1 MTTHEIVFGRQP
13 VIEMLR
19 AGRRSVKRLL
29 MADNV
34 RRSAAMIVRLE
45 KMAEKAAINIEPM
58 YLRDM
63 DCLCHNGNHQGVAAE
78 VSEYPYADWHAL
90 REEARGRTRPSLF
103 LLADHVQDPQNLGS
117 MLRSADVAGVDGVVI
132 PQHRA
137 VAVTPAVVRAS
148 AGAAEYMQVALVSNL
163 GNVVRDLKEDG
174 VRVAGLEG
182 GGGAT
187 LYYAADLSGS
197 LALVVGGEDEG
208 LSRLIHD
215 LCDVLIRIPMYG
227 RVGSLNAGVA
237 AAIALFEA
245 KRQQQPLRVHSPDV
259 GQEFVKPGV
268 GGS

>member
-1 MTTHEIVFGRQP
+1 MKMRLKPCVRAASLWRMTTHEIVFGRQP
-13 VIEMLR
+13 VLEMLK
-19 AGRRSVKRLL
+19 AGRRPVKRLF

-45 KMAEKAAINIEPM
+45 KMAEKRSVKIEPM

-78 VSEYPYADWHAL
+78 VGEYPYADWKHM
-90 REEARGRTRPSLF
+90 REEARARTSPSLF

-137 VAVTPAVVRAS
+137 AAVTPAVVRAS

-182 GGGAT
+182 LSEAK
-187 LYYAADLSGS
+187 LYYTADLSGS

-208 LSRLIHD
+208 LSHMIRG
-215 LCDVLIRIPMYG
+215 LCDVLIRIPQFG
-227 RVGSLNAGVA
+227 RVGSLNAAVA

-245 KRQQQPLRVHSPDV
+245 RRQQRP
-259 GQEFVKPGV
+259 
-268 GGS
+268 

>member
-13 VIEMLR
+13 VSEMLR
-19 AGRRSVKRLL
+19 AGRRTVKRLL

-45 KMAEKAAINIEPM
+45 KLAEKLSLKIEPM

-78 VSEYPYADWHAL
+78 VSEYPYVDWHVM
-90 REEARGRTRPSLF
+90 REEALARKRPSLF

-132 PQHRA
+132 PEHRA
-137 VAVTPAVVRAS
+137 TAVTPAVVRAS
-148 AGAAEYMQVALVSNL
+148 AGAAEHMQVALVSNL
-163 GNVVRDLKEDG
+163 SNVVRDLKEDN
-174 VRVAGLEG
+174 VRVAGLDGTSE
-182 GGGAT
+182 AT
-187 LYYAADLSGS
+187 LYHAADLSGS

-215 LCDVLIRIPMYG
+215 LCDVVIRIPMYG
-227 RVGSLNAGVA
+227 RVGSLNAAVA
-237 AAIALFEA
+237 AAIALFEVR
-245 KRQQQPLRVHSPDV
+245 RQGIGEKGS
-259 GQEFVKPGV
+259 GFGV
-268 GGS
+268 QDGEREGVRE

>member
-19 AGRRSVKRLL
+19 AGRRTVKRLL

-34 RRSAAMIVRLE
+34 RRSAAMIARLE
-45 KMAEKAAINIEPM
+45 KLAEKQSIRIEPM

-78 VSEYPYADWHAL
+78 VSGYPYAEWRAL
-90 REEARGRTRPSLF
+90 REEARARTRSSLF

-117 MLRSADVAGVDGVVI
+117 MLRSADVAGVDAVVI

-137 VAVTPAVVRAS
+137 TAVTPAVVRAS

-182 GGGAT
+182 VSEAT
-187 LYYAADLSGS
+187 LYHAADLSGS

-208 LSRLIHD
+208 LSRLVRE
-215 LCDVLIRIPMYG
+215 LCDVVIRIPMYG
-227 RVGSLNAGVA
+227 RVGSLNVAVA

-245 KRQQQPLRVHSPDV
+245 RRQQ
-259 GQEFVKPGV
+259 G
-268 GGS
+268 